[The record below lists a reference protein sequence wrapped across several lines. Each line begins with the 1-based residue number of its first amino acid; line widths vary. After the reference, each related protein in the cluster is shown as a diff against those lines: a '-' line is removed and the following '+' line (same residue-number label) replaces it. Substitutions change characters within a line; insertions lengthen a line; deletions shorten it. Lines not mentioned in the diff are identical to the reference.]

1 MAIDQTIINN
11 YKKFEWDK
19 LLREDLGNS
28 GNLNEI
34 KENLES
40 IKNLFDKIF
49 NYGEVLSRMP
59 NYERTFTSA
68 VTNFLQE
75 ANGQLIA
82 NYSNVAERNSRLA
95 YVRNADQTIVGQ
107 LMPIISYLQFTD
119 TAKNTGQRELNKK
132 LKEVE
137 VKLKDVDALA
147 DKVKNAVEVSGKIAE
162 KQEVELYGNE
172 FENMA
177 KQNKE
182 KADRSQ
188 RLMMY
193 ALAVTVLAACIF
205 VFGKSFNLKSGSL
218 SLVIVWN
225 LILEQNIL
233 LKLFLIS
240 AGGYLVAHFSRNY
253 SAEMNMYYTNKHRQ
267 LALNSHQRILDAA
280 RPTETLNEAE
290 TKNAILLQVAK
301 TMFDI
306 QDTGYLKSGNNP
318 VPTTQVIETVRSG
331 LTKEL

>member
-1 MAIDQTIINN
+1 MAINQTTINS

-34 KENLES
+34 KENLER
-40 IKNLFDKIF
+40 IKYIFDKIF
-49 NYGEVLSRMP
+49 SYGEALSQMP
-59 NYERTFTSA
+59 NYERTFASA
-68 VTNFLQE
+68 VTSFLQE
-75 ANGQLIA
+75 SNAQLID
-82 NYSNVAERNSRLA
+82 NYSNVTERNSRLEH
-95 YVRNADQTIVGQ
+95 VRNKEQAIVSQ
-107 LMPIISYLQFTD
+107 LMPIISYLKFTD
-119 TAKNTGQRELNKK
+119 TAENTGQRELNKK

-137 VKLKDVDALA
+137 VKLKEVDALA

-177 KQNKE
+177 RQNKE

-188 RLMMY
+188 WLMMFT
-193 ALAVTVLAACIF
+193 LAVTVLAACIF
-205 VFGKSFNLKSGSL
+205 VFGEHFNLKSDGGL
-218 SLVIVWN
+218 FLNVWN